1 MDKINFWACN
11 KKQSECQTYG
21 KTPHE
26 YVVEEAPAVKQ
37 QSSRG
42 GPHHW
47 KPKLLSLSP
56 SHAQAQKALKY
67 RRGSVW
73 FVAALSHGHG
83 PSVRTANLAQHVAP
97 YVPTRDPPGP
107 RSLSHSA
114 AASRDHVHVSLR
126 RPITDHRPPQPSTT
140 GMRGIGASGRRG
152 TNKSS
157 GKVTTGRAGGEAVG
171 RSLGSWVARAT
182 S

>member
-1 MDKINFWACN
+1 MCGGGGAG
-11 KKQSECQTYG
+11 G
-21 KTPHE
+21 KAT
-26 YVVEEAPAVKQ
+26 VVTWWPASLEAEAPQPLTVSRTSTKGPQVPERERLVRRSPQPRSRAVCAYC
-37 QSSRG
+37 QS
-42 GPHHW
+42 
-47 KPKLLSLSP
+47 
-56 SHAQAQKALKY
+56 
-67 RRGSVW
+67 
-73 FVAALSHGHG
+73 
-83 PSVRTANLAQHVAP
+83 ANLAQHVAP
-97 YVPTRDPPGP
+97 YVPTRDPPAP

-140 GMRGIGASGRRG
+140 GMRVIGASGRRG